1 MATLQN
7 QGLETQIS
15 YIKGYVNSKIAEL
28 ESNPNVTVYSATNDG
43 SGNNI
48 TETYLPLSEVDNTA
62 NGVPRF
68 TSEGHLV
75 LPSGIEIW

>member
-1 MATLQN
+1 MATLQS

-62 NGVPRF
+62 NCVPRF
-68 TSEGHLV
+68 TSEGHLI

>member
-1 MATLQN
+1 MATLQS
-7 QGLETQIS
+7 QGLDTQIS

-43 SGNNI
+43 NGNNI

-62 NGVPRF
+62 NSVPRF
-68 TSEGHLV
+68 TSEGHLI